1 MEGTELIKS
10 ILAIFV
16 VLLSIN
22 SSYAFFGKD
31 KKTDNEKKKQIIQER
46 TDLLSYEKNTIDIF
60 KNTSASVVNVSNNR
74 LIRSGWLF
82 DSRTTEVPAGAG
94 TGFVWDDKGH
104 IITNFHVIQR
114 GSSFTV
120 SFKND
125 PKQYEAELVGA
136 EPAKDI
142 AVLKL
147 KKLPKKLTPISMG
160 TSSNLVV
167 GQKAMAIGSPFGLD
181 QSITSGI
188 ISALGRKIQG
198 IGGVSIYGMIQT
210 DCSINPGNSGGPLL
224 DSAGNVIGMNTMIFS
239 HSGSSAG
246 VGFAVP
252 ADTINRIVP
261 ELIKYGKVMSRP
273 YIGVALLDDNR
284 ARYYG
289 FTEGVVIREV
299 FDGGPAE
306 KAGLRGTKVDRRGQP
321 YWGDVIVAI
330 DDKPINSYDD
340 IYHVLEKYKKGDRV
354 EITYLRDD
362 KKKKV
367 KLNLTN
373 SAQFE

>member
-1 MEGTELIKS
+1 MIKS
-10 ILAIFV
+10 ILIV
-16 VLLSIN
+16 LSLLLSIN
-22 SSYAFFGKD
+22 SSFGFFGKKD
-31 KKTDNEKKKQIIQER
+31 KNLEQERQLAQER
-46 TDLLSYEKNTIDIF
+46 TDLLGYEKNTIDIF

-74 LIRSGWLF
+74 LIRRGWLF
-82 DSRTTEVPAGAG
+82 ESQTTEVPAGAG
-94 TGFVWDDKGH
+94 TGFVWDKKGH
-104 IITNFHVIQR
+104 IVTNFHVIR
-114 GSSFTV
+114 GGNSFTV

-125 PKQYEAELVGA
+125 PKQYEASLVGS
-136 EPAKDI
+136 EPNKDI
-142 AVLKL
+142 AILKL
-147 KKLPKKLTPISMG
+147 EEMPKNLTPVNMG

-181 QSITSGI
+181 QSITAGI

-198 IGGVSIYGMIQT
+198 VGGVSIYGMIQT

-224 DSAGNVIGMNTMIFS
+224 DSAGKVIGMNTVIYS
-239 HSGSSAG
+239 HSGSSSG

-252 ADTINRIVP
+252 ADTISRIVP

-273 YIGVALLDDNR
+273 YIGVALIEDST

-289 FTEGVVIREV
+289 FRKGVVIKEV
-299 FDGGPAE
+299 FANGPAE
-306 KAGLRGTKVDRRGQP
+306 KAGLRGTKVDQRRRP
-321 YWGDVIVAI
+321 RWGDVITAI
-330 DDKPINSYDD
+330 DGKPINSYDD

-354 EITYLRDD
+354 TITYLRDD
-362 KKKKV
+362 REKKV